1 MKYKG
6 IVRDIYKYEIDV
18 EAKNTDEAI
27 HKLKELYNSDEI
39 EGVFVADGCSYEKST
54 FSLKS

>member
-6 IVRDIYKYEIDV
+6 IVRDIYKYEVDV
-18 EAKNTDEAI
+18 EAKSTDEAI
-27 HKLKELYNSDEI
+27 QKLKKFYNSDDMK
-39 EGVFVADGCSYEKST
+39 GVFVADGCSYEKST

>member
-6 IVRDIYKYEIDV
+6 IVRDVYKYEIEV
-18 EAKNTDEAI
+18 EADNTDEAI
-27 HKLKELYNSDEI
+27 RKLKGIRDSDEI